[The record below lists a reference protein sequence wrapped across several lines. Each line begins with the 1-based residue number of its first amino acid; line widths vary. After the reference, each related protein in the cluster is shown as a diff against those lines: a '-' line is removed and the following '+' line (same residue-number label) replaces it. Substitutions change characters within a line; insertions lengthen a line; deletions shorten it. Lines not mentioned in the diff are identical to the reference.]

1 MDESMAVVIDHK
13 KCDFCGTCVAVC
25 SADAIELKESVIIVD
40 EAKCT
45 LCGSCIDICPIG
57 APEMSE

>member
-1 MDESMAVVIDHK
+1 MDECMAVVIDYE

-25 SADAIELKESVIIVD
+25 AADAIELKESVITID

-45 LCGSCIDICPIG
+45 LCGSCIDICPAG
-57 APEMSE
+57 ASEMSE